1 MKRERQEAEQRA
13 KEMAERHKAE
23 LAETE
28 ARWATAMSDKSA
40 AVEALGRRMRQF
52 EEIATAEQLSMT
64 AAHASEIKAR
74 EEEWARG
81 HQDAVHDAAV
91 AREALAAMEREVE
104 SKIRG
109 GEAAW
114 SMERAKMVAE
124 HEEALRGVEA
134 ARREQVLELEAKIEA
149 ARREA
154 AERLRYDQ

>member
-1 MKRERQEAEQRA
+1 VKRERQEAEQRA

-28 ARWATAMSDKSA
+28 AKWATAMS
-40 AVEALGRRMRQF
+40 V
-52 EEIATAEQLSMT
+52 
-64 AAHASEIKAR
+64 KAR

-91 AREALAAMEREVE
+91 AREALAAIEREVE
-104 SKIRG
+104 GKIRG

-114 SMERAKMVAE
+114 SMERARMVAE

-154 AERLRYDQ
+154 AERLRYNQ